1 MHATCALWV
10 ATVSLSHF
18 VSSVTQVGKVRPLEV
33 VQIQRPCEPHPRGE
47 KPTELSVTQSTNF
60 ESAINLQTAR
70 ALGVKAPPEALSIVD
85 EAIGWLDCLLRC
97 VCPLLAQSGH
107 PAMSAL

>member
-18 VSSVTQVGKVRPLEV
+18 VSSVTQVGQVRPLDV
-33 VQIQRPCEPHPRGE
+33 VQIQRSCEPHPRGE
-47 KPTELSVTQSTNF
+47 KPAELLVTQSTNF

-70 ALGVKAPPEALSIVD
+70 ALGVKVSPGVLYIADDVIER
-85 EAIGWLDCLLRC
+85 LD
-97 VCPLLAQSGH
+97 P
-107 PAMSAL
+107 